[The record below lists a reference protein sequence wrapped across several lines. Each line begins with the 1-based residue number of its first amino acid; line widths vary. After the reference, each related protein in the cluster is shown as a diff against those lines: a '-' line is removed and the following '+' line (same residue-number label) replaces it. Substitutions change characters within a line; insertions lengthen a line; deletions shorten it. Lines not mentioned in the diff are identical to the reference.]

1 MNFKTKAMIDL
12 RILAMIREYPN
23 DADLGAAVRALEIK
37 NCTTC
42 KNVLIST
49 HSEPC
54 RKCLLY
60 NKWEPKTQLP

>member
-1 MNFKTKAMIDL
+1 
-12 RILAMIREYPN
+12 MIREYPN